1 MKPALLY
8 PQLSPSAILLPSP
21 DNFMSRAHW
30 QAACLTPPD
39 TIKKSNFRRAAKT
52 LELPKP
58 LPPFFLLGSRLRSL
72 LIPSAC
78 HKYPCLL
85 SQDLGWTWA
94 GDPGGSQLLR
104 PRSSCVLRTQPR
116 ASPETP
122 ALLILRNW
130 AGAGPDSTNIYRG
143 PITQRAWYHRSISVL
158 ANSPKALLGALI
170 SDRWGTWVQ
179 DEPTAWVTVN
189 CGCLKF
195 NELTY
200 PI

>member
-8 PQLSPSAILLPSP
+8 PQLSPSSILPPSP

-39 TIKKSNFRRAAKT
+39 TIRKSDFRRTAKT

-58 LPPFFLLGSRLRSL
+58 LPFFLLGSRLRSL
-72 LIPSAC
+72 LIPLAC

-94 GDPGGSQLLR
+94 GDPGGSQLHR
-104 PRSSCVLRTQPR
+104 PRSSCLLRTQPR

-143 PITQRAWYHRSISVL
+143 PLTQRAWYHRSISVL
-158 ANSPKALLGALI
+158 SNSPKAL
-170 SDRWGTWVQ
+170 R
-179 DEPTAWVTVN
+179 
-189 CGCLKF
+189 
-195 NELTY
+195 EL
-200 PI
+200 